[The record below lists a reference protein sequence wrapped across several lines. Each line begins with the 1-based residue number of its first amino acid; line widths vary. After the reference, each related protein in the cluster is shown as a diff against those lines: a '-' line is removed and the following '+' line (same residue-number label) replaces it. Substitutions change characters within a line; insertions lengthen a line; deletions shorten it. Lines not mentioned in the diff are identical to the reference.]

1 VAASFYLFDVFLR
14 LSTDVVTD
22 DLQRDFGVGKDA
34 VASAFGA
41 SFFYAYAAVQ
51 LLVGVFLD
59 KAGPRATICV
69 CALLAGGGAVVF
81 GFAPTVAVGT
91 IGRVLSGIG
100 SGAGWL
106 GAVKVVRNSFGA
118 DGRTSDLMFGVT
130 CMLGGVGG
138 LASQAPLRL
147 LVQAI
152 GWRSAFKVVGAGVGG
167 AISVLALVCIT
178 DAPLAAASA
187 GAAVAPNGS
196 AGGEVPRD
204 IDGAPADAHGAALDS
219 HEPPAELVAVA
230 GPGVGGPGET
240 GRAHALVATL
250 RVLKSVATTPRMWLY
265 TLYLGCTDAPFETF
279 AGLTGVSYLEEAVG
293 GSVGAAAATLT
304 MVCVIVATTFQLLGG
319 PLINFAAKT
328 YRARMLLLI
337 AFALVG
343 ALGFVPALL
352 PLFFASGGGGAAHA
366 YSPPDSMVLW
376 AASVSA
382 VGVSVGSCTVIWHVI
397 SSDALCNGSD
407 ATGIVAGAVN
417 TFVIALDAV
426 TQSVFGL
433 LLGGGASA
441 GAGGN
446 STAAAWETSAGA
458 GAGGERVYDAHTYAR
473 GFALLFALFIVAALA
488 AAAALVLRALR
499 TAKAKALP
507 PSAPYVVL

>member
-1 VAASFYLFDVFLR
+1 MRWPRLWASWAVAAAFYLFDVFLR
-14 LSTDVVTD
+14 LSTDVVTE
-22 DLQRDFGVGKDA
+22 DLQRDFGAGADT

-51 LLVGVFLD
+51 LLVGVCLD
-59 KAGPRATICV
+59 KAGPRATLCA

-81 GFAPTVAVGT
+81 GFAPTIAVGT
-91 IGRVLSGIG
+91 IGRVISGIG
-100 SGAGWL
+100 CGAGWL

-118 DGRTSDLMFGVT
+118 DTRTADLMFGVT

-138 LASQAPLRL
+138 LASQAPLRV

-178 DAPLAAASA
+178 DAPLAV
-187 GAAVAPNGS
+187 AAVAPNGS
-196 AGGEVPRD
+196 AGVEVARD
-204 IDGAPADAHGAALDS
+204 ATAVLAEAHGAVLDS
-219 HEPPAELVAVA
+219 HAPAAELLAVA
-230 GPGVGGPGET
+230 GPGAGPGV
-240 GRAHALVATL
+240 GRVHPLVATL
-250 RVLKSVATTPRMWLY
+250 RVLKSVVTTPRIWLY
-265 TLYLGCTDAPFETF
+265 AIYLGCTDAPFETF
-279 AGLTGVSYLEEAVG
+279 AGLSGVSFLEQAVG

-304 MVCVIVATTFQLLGG
+304 MVCVIVATVFQLLGG
-319 PLINFAAKT
+319 PLINTVAKS

-352 PLFFASGGGGAAHA
+352 PLFESGSGGAVRAHTL
-366 YSPPDSMVLW
+366 PDSMVLW

-397 SSDALCNGSD
+397 SSDDLCNGSD

-417 TFVIALDAV
+417 TFVITLDAV
-426 TQSVFGL
+426 TQSIFGL
-433 LLGGGASA
+433 LLGGGSTA
-441 GAGGN
+441 GAVGN
-446 STAAAWETSAGA
+446 STGA
-458 GAGGERVYDAHTYAR
+458 GSGGERVYDAHTYAR
-473 GFALLFALFIVAALA
+473 GFVLLFAQFIVAALA
-488 AAAALVLRALR
+488 AAAALAVRALR
-499 TAKAKALP
+499 AAKTKALP
-507 PSAPYVVL
+507 PAAPYTALA